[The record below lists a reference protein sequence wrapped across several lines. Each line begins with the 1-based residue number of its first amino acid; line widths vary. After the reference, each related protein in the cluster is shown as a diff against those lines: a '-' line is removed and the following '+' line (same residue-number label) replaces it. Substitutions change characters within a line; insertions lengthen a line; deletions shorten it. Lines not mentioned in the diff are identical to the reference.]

1 MAVTMTKAAVKRVR
15 ILCRKRQTPDAVLR
29 VGVRGGGCSGLSYF
43 MDFVETP
50 EEKDKLFEFGDEP
63 AITLAVDRKSYLFL
77 NGTEI
82 DFEQTMMKSGFQ
94 FNNPIAGRSC
104 SCGES
109 FTL

>member
-1 MAVTMTKAAVKRVR
+1 MAISITGNALDRLVSLKKR
-15 ILCRKRQTPDAVLR
+15 RQTPDAVLR

-43 MDFVETP
+43 MDLVENP
-50 EEKDKLFEFGDEP
+50 EPKDKIFDFDGHQ
-63 AITLAVDRKSYLFL
+63 IAVDRKSYLFL

-82 DFEQTMMKSGFQ
+82 DFEKSMKRTGFT
-94 FNNPIAGRSC
+94 FNNPLASRAC